1 MNEKQIAKL
10 IAKNAALAAKAAK
23 KKRGRFQDPTLDATQ
38 SPEADEASGID
49 RQAFFKE
56 MKRREF

>member
-1 MNEKQIAKL
+1 MNDKQLAKL
-10 IAKNAALAAKAAK
+10 IAKNAAKAEQAAKRK
-23 KKRGRFQDPTLDATQ
+23 KGRFQDPTLGATRAPDA
-38 SPEADEASGID
+38 EEESGID

>member
-1 MNEKQIAKL
+1 MNEKQLAKL
-10 IAKNAALAAKAAK
+10 IAKNAAKAAEAAK
-23 KKRGRFQDPTLDATQ
+23 KKRGRFQDPTLNATQ
-38 SPEADEASGID
+38 APDAEESVGID